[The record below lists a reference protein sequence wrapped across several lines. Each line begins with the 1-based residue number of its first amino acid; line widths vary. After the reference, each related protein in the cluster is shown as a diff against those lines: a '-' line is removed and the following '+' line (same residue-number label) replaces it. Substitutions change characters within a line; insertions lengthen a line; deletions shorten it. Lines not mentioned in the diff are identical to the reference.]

1 MSLPNRKLQE
11 PKNRNFFASLQSEID
26 NANRTNNY
34 SHDNKQRLE
43 FQAHRPNQF
52 ELIILNKIKF
62 KSKWHRI
69 TIRKWSIFGTVKL
82 ESFIMVLVIRWNH
95 IVCRWRIVW
104 YSIIIY
110 IRRWKSTGRIRQAIM
125 IWNDFIQTNT
135 LPSSVG
141 WHQAT

>member
-62 KSKWHRI
+62 KSK
-69 TIRKWSIFGTVKL
+69 
-82 ESFIMVLVIRWNH
+82 
-95 IVCRWRIVW
+95 
-104 YSIIIY
+104 
-110 IRRWKSTGRIRQAIM
+110 
-125 IWNDFIQTNT
+125 
-135 LPSSVG
+135 
-141 WHQAT
+141 